1 MKKLKLFKTLLIPS
15 LGVLTPGTIAAV
27 ATSCGGDKPT
37 PVIHVESV
45 TLNESS
51 VVLDTGETKALIET
65 VLPENATDKSVT
77 WTSSDT
83 NVATVD
89 ANGTINAVGVGNAAI
104 TVTTHDGGYTATCD
118 VVVINKQYVC
128 IEAKADSNL
137 TLYNDGGNNPHL
149 Q

>member
-15 LGVLTPGTIAAV
+15 LGVLTLGTIAAV

-51 VVLDTGETKALIET
+51 VVLDIGETKALIET

-77 WTSSDT
+77 
-83 NVATVD
+83 
-89 ANGTINAVGVGNAAI
+89 
-104 TVTTHDGGYTATCD
+104 
-118 VVVINKQYVC
+118 
-128 IEAKADSNL
+128 
-137 TLYNDGGNNPHL
+137 
-149 Q
+149 